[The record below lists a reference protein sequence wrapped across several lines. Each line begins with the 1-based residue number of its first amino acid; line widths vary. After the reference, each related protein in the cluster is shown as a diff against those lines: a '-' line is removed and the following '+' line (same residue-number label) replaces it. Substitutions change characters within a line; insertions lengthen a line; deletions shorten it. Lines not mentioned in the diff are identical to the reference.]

1 MLLLLFFIVYVQ
13 TYIEA
18 FCHTTTNRQF
28 MIIYLFVKH
37 TYRVKIN
44 QTVCIEKKQC
54 KWPGFSRTKMGIQT
68 VITSSSSI
76 EVVFFKSIENGLYF
90 YWPPPTQVYNLREKD
105 DKTIPIQDAMVF
117 KI

>member
-1 MLLLLFFIVYVQ
+1 
-13 TYIEA
+13 
-18 FCHTTTNRQF
+18 

-44 QTVCIEKKQC
+44 QTEKQC

-68 VITSSSSI
+68 VITSSSSSI
-76 EVVFFKSIENGLYF
+76 EVVFFKSIDIGLYF
-90 YWPPPTQVYNLREKD
+90 YWPPPTQVYNLHEKD